1 MERPSV
7 WMVDDDPS
15 VRDAL
20 GVFLEIAGFDVLAFE
35 SGESFLA
42 CPQLGGAR
50 PRVLLLDQ
58 RLGGGMSGLDVQA
71 ELNRRGVSIPIVFIT
86 GHGDARMAQAAL
98 QQGAASFLEKPF
110 HHKDLLDSIE
120 KAAAQGAGGDQH

>member
-1 MERPSV
+1 MERLSI

-42 CPQLGGAR
+42 CTQLGGAR

-110 HHKDLLDSIE
+110 HYKDLLDSIE
-120 KAAAQGAGGDQH
+120 KAAAQGAGEEQH